1 MSDEKLFAEAFED
14 ILLGM
19 VKRDINKKELKSWQ
33 KPNADPREVVG
44 HTDVEH
50 QTEVNKFQEK
60 RKKIQNEF
68 VGNGNEPT
76 KEEVD
81 TILANIK
88 EYTGSSVSYY
98 KIHVAR
104 PTTADKPYDAE
115 ANDIIE
121 SLGMTFAE
129 GNAFKAIWRLCAARK
144 GLSKQGY
151 TDAVYDSEKVV
162 FFGKRMVEAA
172 RADRDATKRE
182 LGVGGSFA

>member
-1 MSDEKLFAEAFED
+1 MSNEKLFAD
-14 ILLGM
+14 IFDNILNEKL
-19 VKRDINKKELKSWQ
+19 NELKSWQ

-44 HTDVEH
+44 HTNLEH

-60 RKKIQNEF
+60 RKKAQHEF
-68 VGNGNEPT
+68 YTNEPT
-76 KEEVD
+76 KEEVEN
-81 TILANIK
+81 ILANIK

-172 RADRDATKRE
+172 RAERDDAKKT